1 MQKQTILSGSP
12 WEDKVGYCRAIRVGN
27 LIEVS
32 GTVAIVDGI
41 LVKADDAYAQTVNI
55 IERISKV
62 LAEAGA
68 SLDHVIRTRI
78 FTTDIRRF
86 DDIARAH
93 GQFFSEIKPTTGMY
107 GISQLVGPEFL
118 VEIEF
123 TAVVD
128 QSA

>member
-1 MQKQTILSGSP
+1 MTKQTILSGLP

-41 LVKADDAYAQTVNI
+41 

-62 LAEAGA
+62 LKEAGA

-93 GQFFSEIKPTTGMY
+93 GQFFSQIKPTTGMY

-123 TAVVD
+123 TAVVGE
-128 QSA
+128 

>member
-1 MQKQTILSGSP
+1 MMKKQTILSGSP

-41 LVKADDAYAQTVNI
+41 TVKADDAYAQTVNI
-55 IERISKV
+55 IERIGKV
-62 LAEAGA
+62 LEEAGA
-68 SLDHVIRTRI
+68 SLDHVVRTRI

-93 GQFFSEIKPTTGMY
+93 GQFFSQIKPTSSMY

-123 TAVVD
+123 TAVIGE
-128 QSA
+128 